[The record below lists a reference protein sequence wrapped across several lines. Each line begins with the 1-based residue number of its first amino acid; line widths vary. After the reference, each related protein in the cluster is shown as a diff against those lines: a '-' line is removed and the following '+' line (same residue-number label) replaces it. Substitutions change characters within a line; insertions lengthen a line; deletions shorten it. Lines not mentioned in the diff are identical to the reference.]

1 VTEKLRIRSGSQEGG
16 KVISKTISI
25 QVSEEAARIY
35 QEAPESMKRK
45 LDMLLSLRLMEV
57 SRTDQPLEEIMDEIS
72 RNAQRRGLTP
82 EKLEPFFRKALIF

>member
-1 VTEKLRIRSGSQEGG
+1 M
-16 KVISKTISI
+16 ISKTISI

-35 QEAPESMKRK
+35 QKAPESMKRK

-82 EKLEPFFRKALIF
+82 EKLDELLNE

>member
-1 VTEKLRIRSGSQEGG
+1 VPEKLRIRSVSQEGG

-25 QVSEEAARIY
+25 QVSEEAARVY
-35 QEAPESMKRK
+35 QEAPESMRRK

-57 SRTDQPLEEIMDEIS
+57 SRIDQSLEEIMSEIS

-82 EKLEPFFRKALIF
+82 EKLDELLNE

>member
-1 VTEKLRIRSGSQEGG
+1 MGIRIDYQTEMGE

-57 SRTDQPLEEIMDEIS
+57 SRTDQSLEEIMSEIS
-72 RNAQRRGLTP
+72 RNAQQRGLTP
-82 EKLEPFFRKALIF
+82 EKLDELLNG

>member
-1 VTEKLRIRSGSQEGG
+1 MGIRIDYQTEMGE

-57 SRTDQPLEEIMDEIS
+57 SRTDQSLEEIMTEIS
-72 RNAQRRGLTP
+72 RNAQQRGLTP
-82 EKLEPFFRKALIF
+82 EKLDELLNV

>member
-1 VTEKLRIRSGSQEGG
+1 M
-16 KVISKTISI
+16 ISKTISI

-35 QEAPESMKRK
+35 QDAPESMKRK

-72 RNAQRRGLTP
+72 RNAQRRGLTL
-82 EKLEPFFRKALIF
+82 EKLDELLNE